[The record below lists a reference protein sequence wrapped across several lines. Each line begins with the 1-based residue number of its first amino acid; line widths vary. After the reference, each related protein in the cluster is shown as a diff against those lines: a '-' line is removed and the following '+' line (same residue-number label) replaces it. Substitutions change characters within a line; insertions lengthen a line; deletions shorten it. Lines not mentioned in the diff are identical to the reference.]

1 MQYTLNALARGTLA
15 LACLTLCLAQP
26 APCAGP
32 KQKAPKPAASQAA
45 PVPGKAFDVYRGQ
58 PDMTEDE
65 IVRFAGDIGSFRDTL
80 KNRGPVT
87 EWRKNRE

>member
-65 IVRFAGDIGSFRDTL
+65 IVRFAGDITYVIDGLTIY
-80 KNRGPVT
+80 VT
-87 EWRKNRE
+87 F